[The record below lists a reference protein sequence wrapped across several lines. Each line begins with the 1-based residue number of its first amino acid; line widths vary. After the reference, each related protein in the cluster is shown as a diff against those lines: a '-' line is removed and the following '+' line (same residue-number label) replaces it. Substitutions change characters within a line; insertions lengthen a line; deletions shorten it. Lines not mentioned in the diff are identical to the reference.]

1 MIAIELALAALALA
15 APLQV
20 TAQYSLSKAYAGTNF
35 FDDWD
40 FYGAPRRRDRLA
52 SCSVQN

>member
-1 MIAIELALAALALA
+1 MVAIELALAALALA

-20 TAQYSLSKAYAGTNF
+20 NAQYSLSKAYAGTNF
-35 FDDWD
+35 FDGWD